1 MGKSFMIL
9 SITSKMLKSRLTC
22 MQPSKVS
29 QEGPTPPLRQSLQE
43 ASITNKVI
51 RVKVVRDASINEQG
65 ESYTSSLLAP
75 SGALALLWPLPEGL
89 GQGLP
94 PT

>member
-1 MGKSFMIL
+1 
-9 SITSKMLKSRLTC
+9 

-29 QEGPTPPLRQSLQE
+29 QEGPTPPLRQSLQKSK
-43 ASITNKVI
+43 ASTNKDI
-51 RVKVVRDASINEQG
+51 KVKVVRDASINEQG

-94 PT
+94 PTYEFVHICTITIMYSYNL